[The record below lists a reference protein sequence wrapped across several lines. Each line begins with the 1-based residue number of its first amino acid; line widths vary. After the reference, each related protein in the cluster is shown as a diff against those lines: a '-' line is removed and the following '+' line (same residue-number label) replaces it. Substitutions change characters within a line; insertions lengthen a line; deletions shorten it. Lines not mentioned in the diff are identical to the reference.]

1 MKFAY
6 PTYKLE
12 DLTESVIYGHTAS
25 ATKEDSGSKFLRITD
40 IQNGT
45 VNWNSVPFCECSK
58 KEIEKYLL
66 KRGDIV
72 FARTGA
78 TTGKSYLINYCPEA
92 SIFAS
97 YLIRVRPNEKIDSD
111 FLARFFETPDYWN
124 QIQKNSRGA
133 TLPGVNATKL
143 KELRIP
149 LPPLAEQKRIAAIL
163 DKADA
168 IRHKRQQAIKLA
180 DEFLRATFLDM
191 FGDPVTNPKDW
202 KVRKI
207 EEVSF
212 RVTKGESPKW
222 QGFNYQNIGVC
233 FVTSE
238 NVLWGK
244 MDKNKKKYIP
254 ETFHAKLKRSQ
265 LKENDLLINL
275 VGASVGRT
283 CLVPKELLPANI
295 NQAVSVTTLDTKQV
309 IPFFVL
315 QQLLTPQVQS
325 KLLGNVVEFAR
336 ANISLTNIR
345 KLQIIVPPLTE
356 QKRWMQITAKV
367 NFILD
372 AQNVIDVD
380 GINLFKSLTQRA
392 FRGEL

>member
-191 FGDPVTNPKDW
+191 FGDPVTNPKGW
-202 KVRKI
+202 AR
-207 EEVSF
+207 S
-212 RVTKGESPKW
+212 S
-222 QGFNYQNIGVC
+222 
-233 FVTSE
+233 
-238 NVLWGK
+238 L
-244 MDKNKKKYIP
+244 
-254 ETFHAKLKRSQ
+254 AKLIKVKSGNFLPAKNIIDGKHPVYGGNGVNGFHNEYMFNAPMIVIGR
-265 LKENDLLINL
+265 
-275 VGASVGRT
+275 VGIYCGAIHKTKPKSWITDNALYVAEKSNR
-283 CLVPKELLPANI
+283 VKELYLEWALRFANLNQYASKSGQPLLSGGRIYTVEI
-295 NQAVSVTTLDTKQV
+295 NVPLIEKQQAFERIEIQVADMRKKLSKSSGKSGTLFNS
-309 IPFFVL
+309 I
-315 QQLLTPQVQS
+315 
-325 KLLGNVVEFAR
+325 
-336 ANISLTNIR
+336 
-345 KLQIIVPPLTE
+345 
-356 QKRWMQITAKV
+356 
-367 NFILD
+367 
-372 AQNVIDVD
+372 
-380 GINLFKSLTQRA
+380 TQRA